1 MALKGLFRAD
11 MLLRNY
17 RHTLHRVVLLSA
29 YVGQFPAITKTAELV
44 LGDFWQALD
53 VRVVRSKQSHDII
66 HASDVDDAF
75 RYVRKQQM
83 QTLQQHGA
91 ILTHCLNFT

>member
-44 LGDFWQALD
+44 LGDF
-53 VRVVRSKQSHDII
+53 
-66 HASDVDDAF
+66 
-75 RYVRKQQM
+75 
-83 QTLQQHGA
+83 
-91 ILTHCLNFT
+91 